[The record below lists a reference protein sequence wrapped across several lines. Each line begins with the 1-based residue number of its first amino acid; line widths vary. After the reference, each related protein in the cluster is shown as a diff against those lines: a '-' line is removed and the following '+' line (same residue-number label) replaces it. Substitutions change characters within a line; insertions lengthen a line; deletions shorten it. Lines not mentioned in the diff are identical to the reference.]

1 MNMNTNYYAFTQ
13 NGVHLDYSSLKD
25 FTLSPAEVRRLC
37 ANMETFYT
45 ERIYELLEK
54 QSQPQS
60 QSQTQYVPK
69 YYPENRDKLSGHK
82 RKYREIE

>member
-54 QSQPQS
+54 QSEPQS
-60 QSQTQYVPK
+60 QNQYVPK

>member
-1 MNMNTNYYAFTQ
+1 MKMNTNYYAFTQ

-37 ANMETFYT
+37 ANIETFYT

-54 QSQPQS
+54 QQQQQPQN
-60 QSQTQYVPK
+60 QYVPK